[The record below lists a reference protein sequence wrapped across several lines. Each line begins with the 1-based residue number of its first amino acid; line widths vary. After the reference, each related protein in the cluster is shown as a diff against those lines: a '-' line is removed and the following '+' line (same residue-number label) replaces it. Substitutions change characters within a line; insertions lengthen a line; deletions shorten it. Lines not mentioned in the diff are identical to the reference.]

1 MKIIVTPLL
10 LCMSLGGAQAQTAQ
24 EFAWIGRN
32 RDALKEKLRD
42 PSGAEFRNET
52 VSRKSGSPVVCG
64 EVNARNGFGG
74 RNGYQRWIGAIPVGV
89 YLEQEISG
97 FSKVWASLCGGPT
110 GSSSSTGHL
119 PLAR

>member
-10 LCMSLGGAQAQTAQ
+10 LCMSISLVQAQTAQ

-42 PSGAEFRNET
+42 PSGAEFRNEA
-52 VSRKSGSPVVCG
+52 VSRKGGSPVVCG
-64 EVNARNGFGG
+64 EVNAKNGFGG
-74 RNGYQRWIGAIPVGV
+74 RNGYQRWIGAIPAGAF
-89 YLEQEISG
+89 LEQEVSD
-97 FSKVWASLCGGPT
+97 FPKLWAGLCGGST
-110 GSSSSTGHL
+110 GSSTSTGHL